1 MEYQQLRRKSQG
13 IEEEKQKVPG
23 YIVTFS
29 DMVTLLLTFFVL
41 LLTLADVQ
49 DPELFDKGR
58 DAFLESLRYV
68 GLGALFGRQE
78 MPEYGNLKTKHST
91 DNPEDISEK
100 RTIDARA
107 EQIER
112 IFEELKNSAIALPK
126 NITAEKANFSLANV
140 RFLPGKADLNE
151 SSKQFLTE
159 FCRNLQYSSDR
170 KPGILYVLGLAP
182 EEKEERDQ
190 WLLSAIRAEVVAKY
204 LRNNL
209 ISISNQY
216 NTSEIFGSSPK
227 WSVYSLGAGQGID
240 WTGINNSD
248 SQILIAVQK
257 TTY

>member
-1 MEYQQLRRKSQG
+1 MKRQRQTNEEQG
-13 IEEEKQKVPG
+13 PKVPG

-29 DMVTLLLTFFVL
+29 DMVTLLLTFFVM

-68 GLGALFGRQE
+68 GLGTLFGRQT
-78 MPEYGNLKTKHST
+78 MPEHGNLKTKHSVS
-91 DNPEDISEK
+91 NPEDISK
-100 RTIDARA
+100 NRTIDARA

-159 FCRNLQYSSDR
+159 FCRDLQHSYDK
-170 KPGILYVLGLAP
+170 KPVILYVLGLAS

-190 WLLSAIRAEVVAKY
+190 WLLSAIRAEIVAKY
-204 LRNNL
+204 LRNCL
-209 ISISNQY
+209 KSISNQY
-216 NTSEIFGSSPK
+216 NTSEIFGTSPK
-227 WSVYSLGAGQGID
+227 WSIYSLGAGQGTD

>member
-1 MEYQQLRRKSQG
+1 MRPQRQTTEEQG
-13 IEEEKQKVPG
+13 PKVPG

-29 DMVTLLLTFFVL
+29 DMVTLLLTFFVM

-58 DAFLESLRYV
+58 DAFLESLRYA
-68 GLGALFGRQE
+68 GLGMFFGRQD
-78 MPEYGNLKTKHST
+78 MPNYGNPKYMHTVNSDENT
-91 DNPEDISEK
+91 SEN

-112 IFEELKNSAIALPK
+112 IFEELKNSA
-126 NITAEKANFSLANV
+126 TAIPRNTTVEKANFSLANV
-140 RFLPGKADLNE
+140 HFAPGKADLNE
-151 SSKQFLTE
+151 SSKQFLTD
-159 FCRNLQYSSDR
+159 FCRDLQYSSDT
-170 KPGILYVLGLAP
+170 KPGILYVLGLAS
-182 EEKEERDQ
+182 EEKEERDR

-216 NTSEIFGSSPK
+216 NTSDIFNSPPK
-227 WSVYSLGAGQGID
+227 WSVYSLGAGEGID
-240 WTGINNSD
+240 WTGINSSN

-257 TTY
+257 TSF

>member
-1 MEYQQLRRKSQG
+1 MKRQRQTNQEQG
-13 IEEEKQKVPG
+13 PKVPG

-29 DMVTLLLTFFVL
+29 DMVTLLLTFFVM

-49 DPELFDKGR
+49 DPALFDKGR

-68 GLGALFGRQE
+68 GLGTLFGRQT
-78 MPEYGNLKTKHST
+78 MPEHGNLKAKHSVN
-91 DNPEDISEK
+91 NPEDISEN
-100 RTIDARA
+100 RTIDAKA
-107 EQIER
+107 EQTER

-126 NITAEKANFSLANV
+126 NITAEKANFSIANV
-140 RFLPGKADLNE
+140 RFLPNKADLNE

-159 FCRNLQYSSDR
+159 FCRDLQNSPDR
-170 KPGILYVLGLAP
+170 RPGILYVLGLAA
-182 EEKEERDQ
+182 EEKEERDK
-190 WLLSAIRAEVVAKY
+190 WLLSAIRAEVVAKF

-216 NTSEIFGSSPK
+216 NTSDLFASVPK
-227 WSVYSLGAGQGID
+227 WSVYSLGAGEGID
-240 WTGINNSD
+240 WTGINNSN

>member
-1 MEYQQLRRKSQG
+1 MKRQRQTNEEQG
-13 IEEEKQKVPG
+13 PKVPG
-23 YIVTFS
+23 YIVTYS
-29 DMVTLLLTFFVL
+29 DMVTLLLTFFVML
-41 LLTLADVQ
+41 ITLADVQ

-58 DAFLESLRYV
+58 DAFLESLRDI
-68 GLGALFGRQE
+68 GLGMLFGRQNT
-78 MPEYGNLKTKHST
+78 PDYGSLKTKHSI
-91 DNPEDISEK
+91 DNPEDLSER
-100 RTIDARA
+100 RTIDAKA

-140 RFLPGKADLNE
+140 SFLPGKADLNE

-159 FCRNLQYSSDR
+159 FCRDLQYSSDK

-204 LRNNL
+204 LRNCL
-209 ISISNQY
+209 LSISNQY
-216 NTSEIFGSSPK
+216 NTSEIFVSLPK

-240 WTGINNSD
+240 WTGINNTN

>member
-1 MEYQQLRRKSQG
+1 MKRQRQTTEEQG
-13 IEEEKQKVPG
+13 PKVPG

-29 DMVTLLLTFFVL
+29 DMVTLLLTFFVM

-58 DAFLESLRYV
+58 DAFLESLRYA
-68 GLGALFGRQE
+68 GLGMFFGRQD
-78 MPEYGNLKTKHST
+78 MPEYGDPKYKHSVNS
-91 DNPEDISEK
+91 DEEISGK

-112 IFEELKNSAIALPK
+112 IFEELKNSSVAIPK
-126 NITAEKANFSLANV
+126 NIAAEKANFSLANV
-140 RFLPGKADLNE
+140 HFLPGKADLNE
-151 SSKQFLTE
+151 TSKQFLTG
-159 FCRNLQYSSDR
+159 FCRDLQYSYDT

-182 EEKEERDQ
+182 EEKEEKDQ
-190 WLLSAIRAEVVAKY
+190 WLLSAIRAEIVAKF

-209 ISISNQY
+209 ISNQY
-216 NTSEIFGSSPK
+216 NSSDLFDSRPK
-227 WSVYSLGAGQGID
+227 WSVYSLGAGKGID
-240 WTGINNSD
+240 WTGINNSN